1 MKKVDFNASIVLV
14 SDQNMLIE
22 GVHILHVENIITN
35 QTKRVIEM
43 NLFKRQIQLFNAT
56 VVP

>member
-43 NLFKRQIQLFNAT
+43 NLFKK
-56 VVP
+56 